1 MQQIN
6 SSRLPPTQNSNPLS
20 LSFQRQKDLK
30 FHESAN
36 SGSTTSQTAPVNK
49 AEMLML
55 EQANFELKGEL
66 EKMIALF
73 QQEREQKESIRKELE
88 SRASQINSLQNE
100 LEGI

>member
-1 MQQIN
+1 
-6 SSRLPPTQNSNPLS
+6 
-20 LSFQRQKDLK
+20 
-30 FHESAN
+30 
-36 SGSTTSQTAPVNK
+36 
-49 AEMLML
+49 MLML